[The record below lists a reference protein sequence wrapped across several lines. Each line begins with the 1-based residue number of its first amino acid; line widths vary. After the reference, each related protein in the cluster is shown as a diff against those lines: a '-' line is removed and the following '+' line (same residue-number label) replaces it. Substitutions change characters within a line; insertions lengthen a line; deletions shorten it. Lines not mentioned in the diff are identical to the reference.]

1 LANVSLAK
9 LPWKVQLGV
18 FVALSLAG
26 AGGFYYFYEMPTQE
40 QITAREQDLG
50 SINARLDKGRAT
62 ARKLNEFRRE
72 VTELEARLE
81 SLKAI
86 LPDEKDAADLLRR
99 VNTLALQSSLT
110 IRGFRPQAISTQ
122 QIHAEW
128 PITLEL
134 EGTYHNL
141 GTFLDRVS
149 KFPRI
154 INVGG
159 LDIRGRKD
167 TAPGATVEVT
177 CTATTFVL
185 LDNPTPAPAPA
196 KKGAAAAPKRTE

>member
-1 LANVSLAK
+1 MANFSLAK

-40 QITAREQDLG
+40 QITARQQDLD
-50 SINARLDKGRAT
+50 SINARIDKGRAT

-72 VTELEARLE
+72 VSELEARLE

-86 LPDEKDAADLLRR
+86 LPEEKDAADLLRR

-110 IRGFRPQAISTQ
+110 IRGFRPQAINTR

-159 LDIRGRKD
+159 LDIRGKQQA
-167 TAPGATVEVT
+167 APGTTVEVT

>member
-1 LANVSLAK
+1 

-18 FVALSLAG
+18 FVALSVAG

-50 SINARLDKGRAT
+50 SITARLDKGRAT

-99 VNTLALQSSLT
+99 VNTLALQSNLT
-110 IRGFRPQAISTQ
+110 IRGFRPQAISTR

-128 PITLEL
+128 PITLEI

-159 LDIRGRKD
+159 LDIRGKQQQQS
-167 TAPGATVEVT
+167 APGATVEVT

-185 LDNPTPAPAPA
+185 LDNPPPAAAPA
-196 KKGAAAAPKRTE
+196 KKGAAAPKRTE